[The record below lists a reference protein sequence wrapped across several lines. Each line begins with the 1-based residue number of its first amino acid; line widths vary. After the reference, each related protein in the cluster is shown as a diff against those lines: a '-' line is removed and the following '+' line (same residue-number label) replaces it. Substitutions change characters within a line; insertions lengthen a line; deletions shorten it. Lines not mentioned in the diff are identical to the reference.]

1 MENAKAKDNVDLICS
16 VAELSGL
23 FANSHDLQGFLHEVV
38 NMVAAHMHAA
48 VCSVYLY
55 DEEAEELVLSA
66 TKGLNPDSVGKTRL
80 KIGEGITGIALK
92 ELRPICE
99 DEGKSNPYFKLIP
112 GTREEEYTAFLA
124 VPIVRGITRIGV
136 LVVQD
141 IRRGYFD
148 DNDTKAMRAIASQLA
163 GTIENARLLMSLHPV
178 ESFAPAHRKEPEI
191 PGFVKGQA
199 GTGGIARGPAASYGR
214 LQVSA
219 ADQLIPDA
227 AARKLTLDDF
237 DRALR
242 ETEHELSELEEGMK
256 DAMMDLAASMVFS
269 AQILMLKDDS
279 FSGEIRHRIQQGIAV
294 TDAVKSVVEEF
305 AELFEKN
312 SNARVREKSQ
322 DIQDLGV
329 RLLEHMIPNQH
340 VTGHY
345 DARIVIAGDLLPLDM
360 LKIAAQGSAGL
371 ILTEGSLTAHLA
383 ILARSLS
390 IPAII
395 LKDERVFNIPDG
407 TDVLID
413 ANQCTLYVN
422 PAPDLTAHYEELRV
436 VNKNLERMEEERP
449 EQTFTSDGQ
458 RVHMLANINLL
469 SEVALAKKVHAEGVG
484 LYRSEFPYLVR
495 NDFPSEEEQY
505 RIYRKLVEEME
516 DRPVNF
522 RTLDVGGDKML
533 SYFPA
538 TNEDN
543 PFLGL
548 RAIRFSLRYTDVFA
562 QQLRAFLR
570 AGYEADIGIMFPLI
584 SSLDDFLKA
593 REVVSSCAQQLCDE
607 GADYNPKPR
616 LGAMV
621 ELPSAVAV
629 ASELARHTDFLCLG
643 TNDLVQ
649 YMLGVDRTNA
659 DVAEHYLAYHPAV
672 LRALETVTLAAM
684 SAGKDISIC
693 GEIAGDP
700 RLIGF
705 LIGIGIRKFSL
716 DARKILV
723 VQKAISQI
731 DTSAAEKMAREILSL
746 GTVAEIEEILNN
758 EPSRT
763 HI

>member
-1 MENAKAKDNVDLICS
+1 
-16 VAELSGL
+16 
-23 FANSHDLQGFLHEVV
+23 
-38 NMVAAHMHAA
+38 MHAA

-80 KIGEGITGIALK
+80 KIGEGITGVALK
-92 ELRPICE
+92 ELRPICA
-99 DEGKSNPYFKLIP
+99 DEGKSNPYFKFIP
-112 GTREEEYTAFLA
+112 GTREEKYKAFLA
-124 VPIVRGITRIGV
+124 VPIVRGLIRIGV

-141 IRRGYFD
+141 VRRGYFD
-148 DNDTKAMRAIASQLA
+148 DKDMKAMRAIGSQLA

-178 ESFAPAHRKEPEI
+178 ASFAPAHRKEPEI
-191 PGFVKGQA
+191 PGFLKGDT

-219 ADQLIPDA
+219 VDHLIPDA
-227 AARKLTLDDF
+227 VAEKLTLDDF
-237 DRALR
+237 ERALR

-279 FSGEIRHRIQQGIAV
+279 FSGEIRQRIQRGVAV

-329 RLLEHMIPNQH
+329 RLLEHMIPGEH
-340 VTGHY
+340 VAGHY
-345 DARIVIAGDLLPLDM
+345 AGRIVITGDLLPLDM

-407 TDVLID
+407 ADVLID
-413 ANQCTLYVN
+413 ANQCTMYVN
-422 PAPDLTAHYEELRV
+422 PGPDITAQYEELRV
-436 VNKNLERMEEERP
+436 IDKSLERLEEEKRP

-469 SEVALAKKVHAEGVG
+469 SEVALAKKAHMEGVG

-505 RIYRKLVEEME
+505 RIYRKLVEEMA

-533 SYFPA
+533 SYFP
-538 TNEDN
+538 TTHEDN

-548 RAIRFSLRYTDVFA
+548 RAIRFSLRYKDVFA
-562 QQLRAFLR
+562 Q
-570 AGYEADIGIMFPLI
+570 
-584 SSLDDFLKA
+584 
-593 REVVSSCAQQLCDE
+593 
-607 GADYNPKPR
+607 
-616 LGAMV
+616 
-621 ELPSAVAV
+621 
-629 ASELARHTDFLCLG
+629 
-643 TNDLVQ
+643 
-649 YMLGVDRTNA
+649 
-659 DVAEHYLAYHPAV
+659 
-672 LRALETVTLAAM
+672 
-684 SAGKDISIC
+684 
-693 GEIAGDP
+693 
-700 RLIGF
+700 
-705 LIGIGIRKFSL
+705 
-716 DARKILV
+716 
-723 VQKAISQI
+723 
-731 DTSAAEKMAREILSL
+731 
-746 GTVAEIEEILNN
+746 
-758 EPSRT
+758 
-763 HI
+763 